1 MNYLATTIFE
11 LLKSNLK
18 DSSVRIYLYLYCD
31 AGGFGKPARLT
42 NVKISEELHMNIK
55 TIYSA
60 LSELKKFGY
69 IEIAGKT
76 SNRQI
81 TCFDP
86 FVLNETESC

>member
-1 MNYLATTIFE
+1 MNYLATTIFK

-31 AGGFGKPARLT
+31 AGGFEKAARLT
-42 NVKISEELHMNIK
+42 NVKISNELHMNIK

-60 LSELKKFGY
+60 LTELKESGY
-69 IEIAGKT
+69 IKITGKT

-81 TCFDP
+81 VCYDP
-86 FVLNETESC
+86 FVLNEIEI

>member
-1 MNYLATTIFE
+1 MNYLATTIFK
-11 LLKSNLK
+11 LLKSDLK

-42 NVKISEELHMNIK
+42 NMKISKELHMNIK

-69 IEIAGKT
+69 IVAVAK
-76 SNRQI
+76 
-81 TCFDP
+81 
-86 FVLNETESC
+86 